1 MGRCIVVVVVFVDLK
16 IKVTKDGIFIPEELF
31 KEMLSTYVKVEQIL
45 ATLETL
51 ADLEALKAIRQSREE
66 IVKGEYVECSIEELK
81 KVLK

>member
-1 MGRCIVVVVVFVDLK
+1 MYGGSDGFMDLK
-16 IKVTKDGIFIPEELF
+16 VKATKDGVFIPEELF
-31 KEMLSTYVKVEQIL
+31 KEMMSVHVKVEQIS

-51 ADLEALKAIRQSREE
+51 ADLEALKAIRKSREG

>member
-1 MGRCIVVVVVFVDLK
+1 MYGGSDGFMDLK
-16 IKVTKDGIFIPEELF
+16 VKVTKDGIFIPEELF
-31 KEMLSTYVKVEQIL
+31 KEMMSVHVKVEQIS

-51 ADLEALKAIRQSREE
+51 ADLEALKAIRKSREG